1 MDKYI
6 EEKKTILENKQT
18 YLNDHR
24 SVIINH
30 YCPFKSWT
38 VVQMD

>member
-6 EEKKTILENKQT
+6 EEKKNNSRKQT

-30 YCPFKSWT
+30 YRPFKSWT